1 LINPKTKEVK
11 DIDMDFKKR
20 IRVMTFSRLRT
31 NKITLMNKSSCSN
44 MRMID
49 REKTCC
55 RKVNQ
60 SEGRYVYNVKVCGK
74 AAPYTNNGTHFYCR
88 QHSKIGRFVIRNG
101 NVGEILARF
110 NTEEQVRAAFPDY
123 PGMRMQK
130 ITPSH
135 RKDIH

>member
-1 LINPKTKEVK
+1 
-11 DIDMDFKKR
+11 
-20 IRVMTFSRLRT
+20 
-31 NKITLMNKSSCSN
+31 

-60 SEGRYVYNVKVCGK
+60 SEGRYVYNVKC
-74 AAPYTNNGTHFYCR
+74 AAKQLLYTNNGTHFYCR

-110 NTEEQVRAAFPDY
+110 NTEEGGAAFLITQHANAKDY
-123 PGMRMQK
+123 
-130 ITPSH
+130 PSH

>member
-1 LINPKTKEVK
+1 MITLSI
-11 DIDMDFKKR
+11 
-20 IRVMTFSRLRT
+20 RT

-60 SEGRYVYNVKVCGK
+60 SEGRYVYNVKC
-74 AAPYTNNGTHFYCR
+74 AANSSYTNNGTHFYCK
-88 QHSKIGRFVIRNG
+88 HSKIGRFVIRNG

-123 PGMRMQK
+123 PGMRCKRLPSQK
-130 ITPSH
+130 RYSL
-135 RKDIH
+135 KN

>member
-11 DIDMDFKKR
+11 DIDMDFKKNQSNDN
-20 IRVMTFSRLRT
+20 TFRLRT

-60 SEGRYVYNVKVCGK
+60 SEGRYVYNVKC
-74 AAPYTNNGTHFYCR
+74 AALIQITVLF
-88 QHSKIGRFVIRNG
+88 IVG
-101 NVGEILARF
+101 NIPR
-110 NTEEQVRAAFPDY
+110 
-123 PGMRMQK
+123 
-130 ITPSH
+130 
-135 RKDIH
+135 

>member
-1 LINPKTKEVK
+1 
-11 DIDMDFKKR
+11 MDFKKNQSNDN
-20 IRVMTFSRLRT
+20 TFSRLRT

-74 AAPYTNNGTHFYCR
+74 AAPIQITVLTF
-88 QHSKIGRFVIRNG
+88 IVG
-101 NVGEILARF
+101 NIPR
-110 NTEEQVRAAFPDY
+110 
-123 PGMRMQK
+123 
-130 ITPSH
+130 
-135 RKDIH
+135 